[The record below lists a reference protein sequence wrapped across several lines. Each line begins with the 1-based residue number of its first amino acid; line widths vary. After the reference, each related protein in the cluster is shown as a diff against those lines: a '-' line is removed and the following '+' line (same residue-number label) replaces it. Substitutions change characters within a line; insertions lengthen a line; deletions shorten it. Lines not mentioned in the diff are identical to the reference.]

1 MKEKLR
7 TRSWSRITRQAAFAA
22 VAVASVAQIPG
33 IGASAAEEE
42 TLGNNLSVPLI
53 VVPSASAGD
62 LPALRGGACGSYV
75 VPTGPKS
82 ATYPD
87 YWLQK
92 TEATWQAQC
101 AVATRSDVVVNWGDN
116 LISRPV
122 LSARQPIRV
131 EVALENT
138 PASPMTGFVVDK
150 LTPDV
155 EDRLATYGTKGVPT
169 AFTTVR
175 VFDSGARL
183 RIERTDGP
191 GGVIYD
197 GEMSAEVNSTGS
209 IVYGFNWGTKGKSAR
224 ALPGAYRL
232 TFTTNATMVTGV
244 GPGDEAKASY
254 TSRSSSLD
262 IVLSPSAGRRGGE
275 GAGSGAGGGSGSG
288 GGHGQGSGSG
298 TGGPR
303 R

>member
-1 MKEKLR
+1 MTWVR
-7 TRSWSRITRQAAFAA
+7 ATRNMALAAAA
-22 VAVASVAQIPG
+22 VAVVAQTPI
-33 IGASAAEEE
+33 ASAEEDA
-42 TLGNNLSVPLI
+42 LGNNLSVP
-53 VVPSASAGD
+53 VVVIPSATAGD
-62 LPALRGGACGSYV
+62 LPALRAGACGAHIA
-75 VPTGPKS
+75 PTGSKS
-82 ATYPD
+82 AMYPD

-101 AVATRSDVVVNWGDN
+101 AVAARGDVVVNWGDN

-122 LSARQPIRV
+122 LSAKQPVRV
-131 EVALENT
+131 EVALDHT
-138 PASPMTGFVVDK
+138 PAAPMTGYVVDK
-150 LTPDV
+150 VTPDV
-155 EDRLATYGTKGVPT
+155 EDRFATYGTKGVPT

-175 VFDSGARL
+175 AFDSGARL

-197 GEMSAEVNSTGS
+197 GEMKAEVNSIGA
-209 IVYGFNWGTKGKSAR
+209 IVYGFNWGMKGKTAR

-232 TFTTNATMVTGV
+232 TFTTNATTVTGV

-288 GGHGQGSGSG
+288 GGHGGGSGA
-298 TGGPR
+298 GGSLR
-303 R
+303 